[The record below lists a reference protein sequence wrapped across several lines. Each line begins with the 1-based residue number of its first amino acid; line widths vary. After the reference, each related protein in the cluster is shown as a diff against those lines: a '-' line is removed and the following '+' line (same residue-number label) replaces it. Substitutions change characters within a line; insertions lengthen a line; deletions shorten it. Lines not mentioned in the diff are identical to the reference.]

1 MTDIYINGQR
11 LDLATDAVVTLNFKS
26 NLFGA
31 IDKITA
37 SNSYTVK
44 APKTSRNRAILD
56 NPTAPAYRST
66 FRYKRHAAEV
76 VQNGI
81 RIIKGYAVLLDS
93 SEDYELGLYWG
104 AMTEFQAWVDADKSI
119 NELPEVAPVEW
130 SSAVTLD
137 TVQNIIDRGYGWAG
151 YNYGFSNTALA
162 NIHPSVT
169 AKFLFDQIADSA
181 GFTYDLPDGYD
192 LKLQQL
198 AIPAIERV
206 GSQAE
211 WDSEALKGKALIRRP
226 NDYYWSLVYVQAYNY
241 TEGRDVFLRN
251 EGGQTESQGVRSVFS
266 TLEAEKMRVRFVSR
280 MGYYGGSSNVPPML
294 VIVSRNTS
302 DARAYTEHNYEAFQ
316 NFSTNRWEFIV
327 DDVIDVS
334 EADEVYLYLKGVLPQ
349 NIGIDGVVGPASF
362 IAEELIVEP
371 YFDEI
376 EYPSTFSVI
385 ANLPDIKQTS
395 FVNSVNAML
404 GLFVMPDQANPKH
417 LHFVTLDQ
425 LNDAKSEAVDW
436 SGRLIF
442 GNDEDPDKVG
452 FELGEYAQRNLF
464 NYKEDEDVATNGD
477 GVLTIANEALEAEN
491 EVVELPFSASD
502 GSEIKMY
509 ELNDEGT
516 EAETISV
523 SPRIMRLTEDA
534 DGNAKLTFEGLK
546 WPSLLADYYG
556 TMERLLNQIV
566 VITEKVRVNETDL
579 LTLDYMRP
587 VYLRQYGRYYG
598 LVSLQVN
605 GSTATAELVQLP
617 ETRRENRIL
626 PNIGTLGVSA
636 DMVVASDIEVKLSY
650 QDGNGEMQTATLEL
664 PRGQQSVTSDTPA
677 YNLVVESVTPSSDY
691 LFDYVGAKRE
701 VNTIGIGYENGSD
714 LYMVATKAVASEVT
728 MGLKLYN
735 VSNEELGAVTVTI
748 PSGGTKVYVATITR
762 DFGYLSIESVTPSYD
777 RTFIY
782 DVINTEI

>member
-211 WDSEALKGKALIRRP
+211 WDAEALKGKALILRP
-226 NDYYWSLVYVQAYNY
+226 FGTAQYTIPVQAYDY
-241 TEGRDVFLRN
+241 TEGRSIFLRN
-251 EGGQTESQGVRSVFS
+251 EPSPSQANRSIFS
-266 TLEAEKMRVRFVSR
+266 TLGAERMRVRFVSR
-280 MGYYGGSSNVPPML
+280 NGLYGVGSNPTVQL
-294 VIVSRNTS
+294 VIVARLSGDESNEIRYTYDAYRNLATG
-302 DARAYTEHNYEAFQ
+302 
-316 NFSTNRWEFIV
+316 NFEFVV
-327 DDVIDVS
+327 DDVVDVS
-334 EADEVYLYLKGVLPQ
+334 EADEVFMYIRGVRPQ
-349 NIGIDGVVGPASF
+349 QYGGGLTSF

-395 FVNSVNAML
+395 FVNAVNAML

-464 NYKEDEDVATNGD
+464 KYKEDEDVATNGD

-566 VITEKVRVNETDL
+566 VITEKVRVNEADL

-636 DMVVASDIEVKLSY
+636 DMVVASDIEVKVSY

-714 LYMVATKAVASEVT
+714 LYMVATKSVASEVT